1 MKMRVRL
8 ILMLGGMGF
17 WASAQTA
24 ANMQVVPSAFWRLS
38 DTVGDLPSAHY
49 LFSPRPGSFE
59 INPNLRFNAAMN
71 GNQHTFLLG
80 PEYRLSLGNRFEI
93 NIWAMAG
100 NMKRFALENPFKQ
113 PTDAP
118 PPRYG
123 ILPSLPMERG
133 FNGANGWG
141 ASIGGSID
149 YRLGDFMTLQ
159 PLQTEYLRIQV
170 ENSVRRD
177 MRFSTGL
184 RFSFGK

>member
-1 MKMRVRL
+1 MRVHLVL
-8 ILMLGGMGF
+8 ILAGTGI

-24 ANMQVVPSAFWRLS
+24 ANMQVVPSSFWRLN
-38 DTVGDLPSAHY
+38 DTVGELPSTHY
-49 LFSPRPGSFE
+49 LFSPQPGSFE
-59 INPNLRFNAAMN
+59 INPSLQFKAVTN

-80 PEYRLSLGNRFEI
+80 PEYHLFLGNRIAI

-113 PTDAP
+113 PTDAT
-118 PPRYG
+118 PPRFG

-133 FNGANGWG
+133 LNGANGWG

-149 YRLGDFMTLQ
+149 YRVGDSLTFQ
-159 PLQTEYLRIQV
+159 PIQTEYLRIQV
-170 ENSVRRD
+170 DNSVRRD
-177 MRFSTGL
+177 MRFSAGL